1 MASKH
6 KSAQWF
12 LKQGFFEGI
21 KSFKEFE
28 ARTGKLADT
37 VEMGDAL
44 EILVEALL
52 HLDKVLN
59 AKDVWV
65 VGSIP
70 SNIRKALNLPNDSKG
85 IDGVYEDQAGNYIP
99 YQVKYRTDK
108 DTLPFGEISAFLGIT
123 EKSLQDRVI
132 FTNCRKLSADVANR
146 TGVRSFR
153 ADKFHELTEADF
165 KGIYAW
171 LTDKKVEPFKR
182 WDPLPHQKEAI
193 EKITAGLKEA
203 DRTTAVMACG
213 TGKTLVALWA
223 AEAQDPKT
231 VLVLVPSLALLSQTL
246 PDWCKQTSWGKRFRY
261 LCVCSDASVD
271 RPAKDADEYA
281 LNQTDLE
288 FTVTTDAKEVKK
300 FLGLNKDGVNVIFST
315 YQSAEVVAEGL
326 KGQTVDLG
334 IFDEAHKTTG
344 DKEGLFSFGLSDK
357 NIRIKK
363 RLFLTAT
370 PRHYKLSK
378 RDKDGDFQVI
388 SMSDETVYG
397 KVSYRLPF
405 SAAVAA
411 GIIVP
416 YKVIISVSLNKEV
429 DAELLRRGSTRV
441 RRDEI
446 QAKWVANQIALKRA
460 IEKTGASKIIT
471 FHSRVNLAEEFAGD
485 SARGFQEHVKGFD
498 VFHVNGGQN
507 AADRKALLEGFK
519 AAPKGLI
526 TNARCLTEGVDVPAV
541 DMVAFVDPRKS
552 KIDIA
557 QAAGR
562 AMRQSKATN
571 KKLGYIVVPLFIEQ
585 KKGETEA
592 QAFTRAGFDE
602 VAEVL
607 GAMLES
613 DDDLVDT
620 IEKMQEARGRGEVF
634 NPKQLHDKV
643 EVIGPAIGLDAL
655 TRSIDVEILDSLGLS
670 WDRWFGLLQKYHNR
684 NGHCR
689 VPQSHIEND
698 QKLGYWT
705 GYVRK
710 RVELLTPDQIRRLNS
725 LGFSWDLLSDQ
736 WDEYFSALN
745 EFYTLE
751 GHCRVTARF
760 NFRGLKLGV
769 WVNNQR
775 QNEKSLNPE
784 RLKRLNSINFSWN
797 PLADQWED
805 AFTKLTQ
812 FKKREGHCRPARDL
826 VVEGRKIGSWVVE
839 QRKKKEFLTTKQVN
853 RLDSLGFS
861 WDPLTEK
868 WEAAFDA
875 LKKFNQENG
884 HCRVPQGEIINSID
898 LSKWSGRQ
906 RSQRSKLRA
915 QQVKRLDSLGFSWDP
930 LTDEWEA
937 AFDALKKFNR
947 ENGHCRI
954 PYGAVIDGFNLSSWT
969 MRQRRRKARLLPDQV
984 KRLDSLGFTWDP
996 FSEQWEASFAV
1007 LKKYRKLKGHC
1018 RIPIDCVFNGLNL
1031 GTWANNQRQN
1041 KSRLAKD
1048 RINLLDSLG
1057 FSWDPLAEQWEENYN
1072 ALLKFQSQ
1080 SGNCYV
1086 VQGTVFEGLNLGSW
1100 VNSQRIKRRK
1110 GLLTPEKIKKL
1121 DRIRFSW
1128 EPLADQWQEA
1138 FEALKS
1144 FKKKNGHCRISK
1156 CNEVNLQNL
1165 GVWVIVQRSH
1175 KAKLSREQIAQLD
1188 SIGFSWDPSTD
1199 KWEESFEGL
1208 KEFRN
1213 KEGHCRV
1220 ARGKVVKGIPLG
1232 DWVHRQRRRLHFRQI
1247 PRAQIKRLDSIGFS
1261 WDPAD
1266 EHWEESFAELAKF
1279 RKREG
1284 HCKVPQIMVQNKLHL
1299 GNWVSLQRKRKNRL
1313 PPEQIRRL
1321 DALGFCWD
1329 VIAETWEENFA
1340 ELVKFSKQNG
1350 HSRVAAKFEIN
1361 GLALGMWASRQRKK
1375 RSLLTKDQV
1384 KRLDSLGFCWDPL
1397 ADEWE
1402 EAFTELSKF
1411 RNREGHCK
1419 VAAKFSVGT
1428 LKLGVWVSMQRQNRK
1443 QLAKE
1448 RIVKLDSIGFC
1459 WDPLSVQ
1466 WDEAFAELAKFRK
1479 CEGHC
1484 KVSKSHSSNGINL
1497 GQWII
1502 RQRGIRDQL
1511 TPERIK
1517 RLNSLGFIWKP

>member
-99 YQVKYRTDK
+99 YQVKYRTDM
-108 DTLPFGEISAFLGIT
+108 DTLPYGEISPFLGIT
-123 EKSLQDRVI
+123 EKSLQDRMI
-132 FTNCRKLSADVANR
+132 FTNARKLSVDVANR

-165 KGIYAW
+165 KGIQAW

-326 KGQTVDLG
+326 KGQTMDLG

-344 DKEGLFSFGLSDK
+344 DKEGLFAFGLSDK

-370 PRHYKLSK
+370 PRHYKLNK
-378 RDKDGDFQVI
+378 RDKDGDFQVV
-388 SMSDETVYG
+388 SMDDETIYG

-429 DAELLRRGSTRV
+429 DAELLKRGSTRV

-471 FHSRVNLAEEFAGD
+471 FHSRVNLAEEFASD

-507 AADRKALLEGFK
+507 AADRKALLEDFK
-519 AAPKGLI
+519 ASPRGLI

-592 QAFTRAGFDE
+592 EAFTRSGFDE

-620 IEKMQEARGRGEVF
+620 IKELQEARGRGDKF
-634 NPKQLHDKV
+634 NPRQLHEKI
-643 EVIGPAIGLDAL
+643 EVIGPAINLDKL
-655 TRSIDVEILDSLGLS
+655 TQSIDVEILDCLGIS
-670 WDRWFGLLQKYHNR
+670 WDRWFGLLQNF
-684 NGHCR
+684 
-689 VPQSHIEND
+689 
-698 QKLGYWT
+698 
-705 GYVRK
+705 RK
-710 RVELLTPDQIRRLNS
+710 RE
-725 LGFSWDLLSDQ
+725 
-736 WDEYFSALN
+736 
-745 EFYTLE
+745 
-751 GHCRVTARF
+751 
-760 NFRGLKLGV
+760 
-769 WVNNQR
+769 
-775 QNEKSLNPE
+775 
-784 RLKRLNSINFSWN
+784 
-797 PLADQWED
+797 
-805 AFTKLTQ
+805 
-812 FKKREGHCRPARDL
+812 
-826 VVEGRKIGSWVVE
+826 
-839 QRKKKEFLTTKQVN
+839 
-853 RLDSLGFS
+853 
-861 WDPLTEK
+861 
-868 WEAAFDA
+868 
-875 LKKFNQENG
+875 G
-884 HCRVPQGEIINSID
+884 HCRVPQGHNE
-898 LSKWSGRQ
+898 SGMKLGAWATKQRQ
-906 RSQRSKLRA
+906 RKNRLTKA
-915 QQVKRLDSLGFSWDP
+915 QIHRLD
-930 LTDEWEA
+930 
-937 AFDALKKFNR
+937 
-947 ENGHCRI
+947 RI
-954 PYGAVIDGFNLSSWT
+954 
-969 MRQRRRKARLLPDQV
+969 K
-984 KRLDSLGFTWDP
+984 
-996 FSEQWEASFAV
+996 
-1007 LKKYRKLKGHC
+1007 
-1018 RIPIDCVFNGLNL
+1018 
-1031 GTWANNQRQN
+1031 
-1041 KSRLAKD
+1041 
-1048 RINLLDSLG
+1048 
-1057 FSWDPLAEQWEENYN
+1057 FSWDPLAEKWDESFDALTKFREIQGNCRVPQTMEIDGIKLGIWVTHQRSQKDELTEKQVRRLESLGFEWRPRSEHWEKAFN
-1072 ALLKFQSQ
+1072 ALKKFNRREEHCNVAPKFIENNLKLGAWVSNIRNRKAVLTKDQIERLDSLGFVWKPRSD
-1080 SGNCYV
+1080 NWEMA
-1086 VQGTVFEGLNLGSW
+1086 FEALERFRKNNGHCRVPTSYTLNGLNLGAW
-1100 VNSQRIKRRK
+1100 VGSQRSGKDKLSLAQVRR
-1110 GLLTPEKIKKL
+1110 L
-1121 DRIRFSW
+1121 DALDFCWDLQTEQW
-1128 EPLADQWQEA
+1128 EEA
-1138 FEALKS
+1138 FSTLKN
-1144 FKKKNGHCRISK
+1144 FVKREGHCRIRQSQK
-1156 CNEVNLQNL
+1156 EKGFNL
-1165 GVWVIVQRSH
+1165 GAWVTKQRQRKKRLTKDQLNRLNALGLSWDPLTDRWNDAYFTLKKFREREGH
-1175 KAKLSREQIAQLD
+1175 CRVAYSYVSEGFKLGNWANTQRINKENLSPERVSLLNKLGFIWDPLAQQWEESLAALLKYRKREGHCRVPQNHIEGEIRLGAWVSQRRYKKNQMPRERIKQLD
-1188 SIGFSWDPSTD
+1188 SIGFIW
-1199 KWEESFEGL
+1199 
-1208 KEFRN
+1208 
-1213 KEGHCRV
+1213 
-1220 ARGKVVKGIPLG
+1220 
-1232 DWVHRQRRRLHFRQI
+1232 RL
-1247 PRAQIKRLDSIGFS
+1247 
-1261 WDPAD
+1261 
-1266 EHWEESFAELAKF
+1266 
-1279 RKREG
+1279 
-1284 HCKVPQIMVQNKLHL
+1284 
-1299 GNWVSLQRKRKNRL
+1299 
-1313 PPEQIRRL
+1313 
-1321 DALGFCWD
+1321 
-1329 VIAETWEENFA
+1329 
-1340 ELVKFSKQNG
+1340 
-1350 HSRVAAKFEIN
+1350 
-1361 GLALGMWASRQRKK
+1361 
-1375 RSLLTKDQV
+1375 
-1384 KRLDSLGFCWDPL
+1384 
-1397 ADEWE
+1397 
-1402 EAFTELSKF
+1402 
-1411 RNREGHCK
+1411 
-1419 VAAKFSVGT
+1419 
-1428 LKLGVWVSMQRQNRK
+1428 
-1443 QLAKE
+1443 
-1448 RIVKLDSIGFC
+1448 
-1459 WDPLSVQ
+1459 
-1466 WDEAFAELAKFRK
+1466 
-1479 CEGHC
+1479 
-1484 KVSKSHSSNGINL
+1484 
-1497 GQWII
+1497 
-1502 RQRGIRDQL
+1502 
-1511 TPERIK
+1511 
-1517 RLNSLGFIWKP
+1517 

>member
-6 KSAQWF
+6 KSAQRL

-28 ARTGKLADT
+28 VRTGKLADT

-85 IDGVYEDQAGNYIP
+85 IDGVYADQAGNYIP
-99 YQVKYRTDK
+99 YQVKYRTDM
-108 DTLPFGEISAFLGIT
+108 DTLPYGEISPFLGIT
-123 EKSLQDRVI
+123 EKSLQDRMI
-132 FTNCRKLSADVANR
+132 FTNARKLSVDVANR

-165 KGIYAW
+165 RGIHAW
-171 LTDKKVEPFKR
+171 LTDKKVEPVTR
-182 WDPLPHQKEAI
+182 YAPLTHQREAI

-246 PDWCKQTSWGKRFRY
+246 PDWCKQTSWGNRFRY

-344 DKEGLFSFGLSDK
+344 DKEGLFAFGLSDK

-370 PRHYKLSK
+370 PRHYKLNK
-378 RDKDGDFQVI
+378 RDKDGDFQVV

-429 DAELLRRGSTRV
+429 DAELLKRGSTRV

-471 FHSRVNLAEEFAGD
+471 FHSRVDTAEEFAGD
-485 SARGFQEHVKGFD
+485 SARGFQEHVKGFE

-507 AADRKALLEGFK
+507 AADRKALLEDFK
-519 AAPKGLI
+519 AAPRGLI

-620 IEKMQEARGRGEVF
+620 IKELQEARGRGDKF
-634 NPKQLHDKV
+634 NPRQLHEKI
-643 EVIGPAIGLDAL
+643 EVIGPAIELDKL
-655 TRSIDVEILDSLGLS
+655 TQSIDVEILEYLGIN
-670 WDRWFGLLQKYHNR
+670 WDRWFGLLQNFK
-684 NGHCR
+684 
-689 VPQSHIEND
+689 I
-698 QKLGYWT
+698 K
-705 GYVRK
+705 
-710 RVELLTPDQIRRLNS
+710 
-725 LGFSWDLLSDQ
+725 
-736 WDEYFSALN
+736 
-745 EFYTLE
+745 E
-751 GHCRVTARF
+751 GHCRVERTLSLNGF
-760 NFRGLKLGV
+760 KLGS
-769 WVNNQR
+769 WVHEQR
-775 QNEKSLNPE
+775 QNMT
-784 RLKRLNSINFSWN
+784 RLWPDRLRRLNSI
-797 PLADQWED
+797 
-805 AFTKLTQ
+805 
-812 FKKREGHCRPARDL
+812 
-826 VVEGRKIGSWVVE
+826 
-839 QRKKKEFLTTKQVN
+839 
-853 RLDSLGFS
+853 
-861 WDPLTEK
+861 
-868 WEAAFDA
+868 
-875 LKKFNQENG
+875 
-884 HCRVPQGEIINSID
+884 
-898 LSKWSGRQ
+898 
-906 RSQRSKLRA
+906 
-915 QQVKRLDSLGFSWDP
+915 
-930 LTDEWEA
+930 
-937 AFDALKKFNR
+937 
-947 ENGHCRI
+947 
-954 PYGAVIDGFNLSSWT
+954 
-969 MRQRRRKARLLPDQV
+969 
-984 KRLDSLGFTWDP
+984 
-996 FSEQWEASFAV
+996 
-1007 LKKYRKLKGHC
+1007 
-1018 RIPIDCVFNGLNL
+1018 
-1031 GTWANNQRQN
+1031 
-1041 KSRLAKD
+1041 
-1048 RINLLDSLG
+1048 G
-1057 FSWDPLAEQWEENYN
+1057 FSWDPLAEQWEAGIS
-1072 ALLKFQSQ
+1072 ALRKFHKREGHCRVGQR
-1080 SGNCYV
+1080 V
-1086 VQGTVFEGLNLGSW
+1086 TVDGLALGSW
-1100 VNSQRIKRRK
+1100 VNTQRLYKQK
-1110 GLLTPEKIKKL
+1110 LTL
-1121 DRIRFSW
+1121 DRIRSLEELGFSW
-1128 EPLADQWQEA
+1128 DPRKDQWEEA
-1138 FEALKS
+1138 FDALKAFHDLEGHCRVAEKKTVNGIKLGIWVRVQRQNKDRLTSDRMKRLNSLGFSWDPFAEQWEMAFKILQDFVKQNGHCLVTRNTAFKGIKLGTWVFVQRQTKDRLTHDRIKRLESIGFNWNPIDEQWESAFSLLQDFYSKTGHCNVEKSLVVEGVRVGAWAFTQRQNRDKRTEDQIRRLDSIGFIWNPLVEQWEES
-1144 FKKKNGHCRISK
+1144 FRALKAFKDREGHCLVVRNHREGKHKLGIWVGTQRQNKHQLSPERIRRLDNLGFNWNPLTYQWEEAFKALAKFHRKEGHCLVSRTYTHKNIQLGNWVMSQRKNRSQLSVDQIKRLESIDFNWDPRAEQWEKAFDALRRFHKRTGHCRVENTLEVDGIKLGNWVVTQRSRKDVLSPERIKRLNSIAFIWDPRAEQWEEGFAMLKKCFELNGHCRVNKSESK
-1156 CNEVNLQNL
+1156 ESARL
-1165 GVWVIVQRSH
+1165 GAWIQTQRTY
-1175 KAKLSREQIAQLD
+1175 KGKLTSNQLKQLK
-1188 SIGFSWDPSTD
+1188 SIGFSWDPRSD
-1199 KWEESFEGL
+1199 QWEDGFEKLL
-1208 KEFRN
+1208 KFY
-1213 KEGHCRV
+1213 KLEGHPNV
-1220 ARGKVVKGIPLG
+1220 SFGFVLDGFNLG
-1232 DWVHRQRRRLHFRQI
+1232 T
-1247 PRAQIKRLDSIGFS
+1247 
-1261 WDPAD
+1261 
-1266 EHWEESFAELAKF
+1266 
-1279 RKREG
+1279 
-1284 HCKVPQIMVQNKLHL
+1284 
-1299 GNWVSLQRKRKNRL
+1299 WVSHQRKTKN
-1313 PPEQIRRL
+1313 
-1321 DALGFCWD
+1321 
-1329 VIAETWEENFA
+1329 
-1340 ELVKFSKQNG
+1340 K
-1350 HSRVAAKFEIN
+1350 
-1361 GLALGMWASRQRKK
+1361 
-1375 RSLLTKDQV
+1375 
-1384 KRLDSLGFCWDPL
+1384 
-1397 ADEWE
+1397 
-1402 EAFTELSKF
+1402 
-1411 RNREGHCK
+1411 
-1419 VAAKFSVGT
+1419 
-1428 LKLGVWVSMQRQNRK
+1428 
-1443 QLAKE
+1443 
-1448 RIVKLDSIGFC
+1448 
-1459 WDPLSVQ
+1459 
-1466 WDEAFAELAKFRK
+1466 
-1479 CEGHC
+1479 
-1484 KVSKSHSSNGINL
+1484 
-1497 GQWII
+1497 
-1502 RQRGIRDQL
+1502 L

-1517 RLNSLGFIWKP
+1517 RLESLKFSWDPRSEQWEIGFSELARFKKRFGHCNVRQSHEEGRFKLGKWVNVQRTRSSDLTPIRIKRLEAIGFKWKAD

>member
-6 KSAQWF
+6 KSAPWF

-28 ARTGKLADT
+28 ARAGKLANT

-99 YQVKYRTDK
+99 YQVKYRTNMV
-108 DTLPFGEISAFLGIT
+108 TLPFGEISPFLGIS

-132 FTNCRKLSADVANR
+132 FTNCRKLSVDVANR

-165 KGIYAW
+165 KGIHAW
-171 LTDKKVEPFKR
+171 LTDKKVEPVTR
-182 WDPLPHQKEAI
+182 YAPLTHQREAI
-193 EKITAGLKEA
+193 EKITAGLKDA

-326 KGQTVDLG
+326 KGQTMDLG

-344 DKEGLFSFGLSDK
+344 DKEGLFAFGLSDK

-370 PRHYKLSK
+370 PRHYKLNK
-378 RDKDGDFQVI
+378 RDKDGDFQVV

-485 SARGFQEHVKGFD
+485 SSRGFQEHVKGFD

-507 AADRKALLEGFK
+507 AADRKALLEDFK
-519 AAPKGLI
+519 ASRRGLI

-620 IEKMQEARGRGEVF
+620 IKELQEARGRGDKF
-634 NPKQLHDKV
+634 NPRQLHEKI
-643 EVIGPAIGLDAL
+643 EVIGPAINLDKL
-655 TRSIDVEILDSLGLS
+655 TQSIDVEILERLGIS
-670 WDRWFGLLQKYHNR
+670 WDRWFGLLQKF
-684 NGHCR
+684 
-689 VPQSHIEND
+689 
-698 QKLGYWT
+698 QK
-705 GYVRK
+705 R
-710 RVELLTPDQIRRLNS
+710 
-725 LGFSWDLLSDQ
+725 
-736 WDEYFSALN
+736 
-745 EFYTLE
+745 E
-751 GHCRVTARF
+751 GHCRVLQLHKEDGLKLGSWVTAQRQMKDKLSAARIEKLKKLNFTWDKFEEQWEHAFSLLEEFRQREGHSNVLQNHKEKSF
-760 NFRGLKLGV
+760 NLGAWLTTQRQNKHHLSEVKIKRLDALEISWNTHEDKWEQGFTELATFKELNGHCMVPAKMITKHGYKLGVWIGSQRRNRVKLTQDKVRRLESIGFNWDPIESIWEEGFKNIVNFKKREGHCLVPQSYNEKGFKLGAWVSKQRQRKKRLSKGQVEILDSIGFQWDALTSKWEQGYNALVEFKKKEGHCLVPAKMANSTGLKLGV
-769 WVNNQR
+769 WV
-775 QNEKSLNPE
+775 
-784 RLKRLNSINFSWN
+784 
-797 PLADQWED
+797 
-805 AFTKLTQ
+805 
-812 FKKREGHCRPARDL
+812 GH
-826 VVEGRKIGSWVVE
+826 
-839 QRKKKEFLTTKQVN
+839 
-853 RLDSLGFS
+853 
-861 WDPLTEK
+861 
-868 WEAAFDA
+868 
-875 LKKFNQENG
+875 
-884 HCRVPQGEIINSID
+884 
-898 LSKWSGRQ
+898 
-906 RSQRSKLRA
+906 
-915 QQVKRLDSLGFSWDP
+915 
-930 LTDEWEA
+930 
-937 AFDALKKFNR
+937 
-947 ENGHCRI
+947 
-954 PYGAVIDGFNLSSWT
+954 
-969 MRQRRRKARLLPDQV
+969 QRRQKSTLDPDKKTRL
-984 KRLDSLGFTWDP
+984 
-996 FSEQWEASFAV
+996 EA
-1007 LKKYRKLKGHC
+1007 
-1018 RIPIDCVFNGLNL
+1018 
-1031 GTWANNQRQN
+1031 
-1041 KSRLAKD
+1041 
-1048 RINLLDSLG
+1048 
-1057 FSWDPLAEQWEENYN
+1057 
-1072 ALLKFQSQ
+1072 
-1080 SGNCYV
+1080 
-1086 VQGTVFEGLNLGSW
+1086 
-1100 VNSQRIKRRK
+1100 
-1110 GLLTPEKIKKL
+1110 
-1121 DRIRFSW
+1121 
-1128 EPLADQWQEA
+1128 
-1138 FEALKS
+1138 
-1144 FKKKNGHCRISK
+1144 
-1156 CNEVNLQNL
+1156 
-1165 GVWVIVQRSH
+1165 
-1175 KAKLSREQIAQLD
+1175 
-1188 SIGFSWDPSTD
+1188 IGFSWDPRAEQWNSY
-1199 KWEESFEGL
+1199 FEAL
-1208 KEFRN
+1208 SEF
-1213 KEGHCRV
+1213 H
-1220 ARGKVVKGIPLG
+1220 
-1232 DWVHRQRRRLHFRQI
+1232 
-1247 PRAQIKRLDSIGFS
+1247 
-1261 WDPAD
+1261 
-1266 EHWEESFAELAKF
+1266 
-1279 RKREG
+1279 KREG
-1284 HCKVPQIMVQNKLHL
+1284 HCDVPDSYISSKDLDL
-1299 GNWVSLQRKRKNRL
+1299 KTWIKSQRHKETQL
-1313 PPEQIRRL
+1313 SPEQI
-1321 DALGFCWD
+1321 
-1329 VIAETWEENFA
+1329 
-1340 ELVKFSKQNG
+1340 
-1350 HSRVAAKFEIN
+1350 H
-1361 GLALGMWASRQRKK
+1361 
-1375 RSLLTKDQV
+1375 
-1384 KRLDSLGFCWDPL
+1384 
-1397 ADEWE
+1397 
-1402 EAFTELSKF
+1402 
-1411 RNREGHCK
+1411 
-1419 VAAKFSVGT
+1419 
-1428 LKLGVWVSMQRQNRK
+1428 
-1443 QLAKE
+1443 
-1448 RIVKLDSIGFC
+1448 
-1459 WDPLSVQ
+1459 
-1466 WDEAFAELAKFRK
+1466 
-1479 CEGHC
+1479 
-1484 KVSKSHSSNGINL
+1484 
-1497 GQWII
+1497 
-1502 RQRGIRDQL
+1502 
-1511 TPERIK
+1511 
-1517 RLNSLGFIWKP
+1517 RLNSLGFIWDPFSELWNKGFKCLVEFKKREGHCDVPHNELTSDGFKLGVWLRNQRHRINLITGERAKRLKEIGVTWIGHEEA

>member
-6 KSAQWF
+6 KSAPWF

-123 EKSLQDRVI
+123 EKSLQDRMI
-132 FTNCRKLSADVANR
+132 FTNARKLSVDVANR

-171 LTDKKVEPFKR
+171 LTDKKVEPVTR
-182 WDPLPHQKEAI
+182 YAPLTHQREAI
-193 EKITAGLKEA
+193 EKITAGLKNA

-300 FLGLNKDGVNVIFST
+300 FLGQNKDGVNVIFST
-315 YQSAEVVAEGL
+315 YQSAEVVAVGL

-344 DKEGLFSFGLSDK
+344 DQKGLFAFGLSDK

-370 PRHYKLSK
+370 PRHYKLNK
-378 RDKDGDFQVI
+378 RDKDGDFQVV
-388 SMSDETVYG
+388 SMNDESVYG

-416 YKVIISVSLNKEV
+416 YKVIISVSLNREV

-446 QAKWVANQIALKRA
+446 NAKWVANQIALKRA

-485 SARGFQEHVKGFD
+485 GARGFQEHVKGFE

-507 AADRKALLEGFK
+507 AADRKALLEDFK
-519 AAPKGLI
+519 ASPRGLI

-592 QAFTRAGFDE
+592 AAFTRAGFDE

-620 IEKMQEARGRGEVF
+620 IEKMQEARGRGDKF
-634 NPKQLHDKV
+634 NPRQLHEKI
-643 EVIGPAIGLDAL
+643 EVIGPAINLDKL
-655 TRSIDVEILDSLGLS
+655 TQSIDVEILECLGIS
-670 WDRWFGLLQKYHNR
+670 WDHWFGLLQKFKRREGNCHVSRDHTEDGKKLGIWATNIRNKKILCSEGQLNR
-684 NGHCR
+684 LNSIGFSWNPLDERWEKLFAALNDFKQANGHCR
-689 VPQSHIEND
+689 VS
-698 QKLGYWT
+698 QKYKHGPLNLGTWIAT
-705 GYVRK
+705 QRK
-710 RVELLTPDQIRRLNS
+710 NKGELS
-725 LGFSWDLLSDQ
+725 LGQ
-736 WDEYFSALN
+736 
-745 EFYTLE
+745 
-751 GHCRVTARF
+751 V
-760 NFRGLKLGV
+760 
-769 WVNNQR
+769 
-775 QNEKSLNPE
+775 E
-784 RLKRLNSINFSWN
+784 RLDSIGFIWD
-797 PLADQWED
+797 PITAQWEESFEALK
-805 AFTKLTQ
+805 AFH
-812 FKKREGHCRPARDL
+812 KREGHCRVP
-826 VVEGRKIGSWVVE
+826 RKIKTDGLKLGIWASNI
-839 QRKKKEFLTTKQVN
+839 RKRKDKLTPMQIDQ
-853 RLDSLGFS
+853 LHSIGFC
-861 WDPLTEK
+861 WD
-868 WEAAFDA
+868 
-875 LKKFNQENG
+875 
-884 HCRVPQGEIINSID
+884 H
-898 LSKWSGRQ
+898 
-906 RSQRSKLRA
+906 
-915 QQVKRLDSLGFSWDP
+915 
-930 LTDEWEA
+930 DE
-937 AFDALKKFNR
+937 
-947 ENGHCRI
+947 
-954 PYGAVIDGFNLSSWT
+954 
-969 MRQRRRKARLLPDQV
+969 
-984 KRLDSLGFTWDP
+984 
-996 FSEQWEASFAV
+996 EQWE
-1007 LKKYRKLKGHC
+1007 
-1018 RIPIDCVFNGLNL
+1018 
-1031 GTWANNQRQN
+1031 
-1041 KSRLAKD
+1041 
-1048 RINLLDSLG
+1048 
-1057 FSWDPLAEQWEENYN
+1057 
-1072 ALLKFQSQ
+1072 
-1080 SGNCYV
+1080 
-1086 VQGTVFEGLNLGSW
+1086 
-1100 VNSQRIKRRK
+1100 
-1110 GLLTPEKIKKL
+1110 
-1121 DRIRFSW
+1121 
-1128 EPLADQWQEA
+1128 EA
-1138 FEALKS
+1138 FEALKV
-1144 FKKKNGHCRISK
+1144 FH
-1156 CNEVNLQNL
+1156 
-1165 GVWVIVQRSH
+1165 
-1175 KAKLSREQIAQLD
+1175 
-1188 SIGFSWDPSTD
+1188 
-1199 KWEESFEGL
+1199 
-1208 KEFRN
+1208 
-1213 KEGHCRV
+1213 
-1220 ARGKVVKGIPLG
+1220 
-1232 DWVHRQRRRLHFRQI
+1232 
-1247 PRAQIKRLDSIGFS
+1247 
-1261 WDPAD
+1261 
-1266 EHWEESFAELAKF
+1266 
-1279 RKREG
+1279 KREG
-1284 HCKVPQIMVQNKLHL
+1284 HCKVAQLFKTGGLKLGSWVARQRHPKNGLSADKISRLNQL
-1299 GNWVSLQRKRKNRL
+1299 GFIWDPFAEQWEEAFEALKAFHKREGHCRVVARTVINGFKLGSWVSLQRSKKSQLSAN
-1313 PPEQIRRL
+1313 QI
-1321 DALGFCWD
+1321 D
-1329 VIAETWEENFA
+1329 
-1340 ELVKFSKQNG
+1340 
-1350 HSRVAAKFEIN
+1350 
-1361 GLALGMWASRQRKK
+1361 
-1375 RSLLTKDQV
+1375 
-1384 KRLDSLGFCWDPL
+1384 RLDSLGYTWDPHAQL
-1397 ADEWE
+1397 WE
-1402 EAFTELSKF
+1402 ESFIALQEFLK
-1411 RNREGHCK
+1411 REGHCR
-1419 VAAKFSVGT
+1419 VSQSFEADGV
-1428 LKLGVWVSMQRQNRK
+1428 KLGAWVSKQRQK
-1443 QLAKE
+1443 KA
-1448 RIVKLDSIGFC
+1448 S
-1459 WDPLSVQ
+1459 LSP
-1466 WDEAFAELAKFRK
+1466 D
-1479 CEGHC
+1479 
-1484 KVSKSHSSNGINL
+1484 
-1497 GQWII
+1497 
-1502 RQRGIRDQL
+1502 
-1511 TPERIK
+1511 RIK

>member
-6 KSAQWF
+6 KSAPWF

-99 YQVKYRTDK
+99 YQVKYRTDM
-108 DTLPFGEISAFLGIT
+108 DTLPYGEISPFLGIT
-123 EKSLQDRVI
+123 EKSLQDRMI
-132 FTNCRKLSADVANR
+132 FTNARKLSVDVANR

-165 KGIYAW
+165 KGIHAW
-171 LTDKKVEPFKR
+171 LTDKKAEPNNR
-182 WDPLPHQKEAI
+182 YAPLTHQREAI

-326 KGQTVDLG
+326 KGQTVDFG

-344 DKEGLFSFGLSDK
+344 DKEGLFAFGLSDK

-370 PRHYKLSK
+370 PRHYKLNQ
-378 RDKDGDFQVI
+378 RDKDGDFQVV
-388 SMSDETVYG
+388 SMNDETVYG

-405 SAAVAA
+405 STAVAA

-485 SARGFQEHVKGFD
+485 SSRGFQEHVKGFD

-507 AADRKALLEGFK
+507 AADRKALLEDFK
-519 AAPKGLI
+519 ASPRGLI

-592 QAFTRAGFDE
+592 EAFTRAGFDE

-620 IEKMQEARGRGEVF
+620 IKELQEARGRGDKF
-634 NPKQLHDKV
+634 NPRQLHAKI
-643 EVIGPAIGLDAL
+643 EVIGPAINLDKL
-655 TRSIDVEILDSLGLS
+655 TQSIDVEILDRIGVSWDKYFGALKRFRNREGHCRVPRLHVECGIRLGDWVNSQREFAKTDLLLERRQLLDSLGFTWDVYSQLWDKNFAALEKFYGREGHCNVPQKYSKDDVRLGQWVADQRKKTANLTPEQLRRLS
-670 WDRWFGLLQKYHNR
+670 NLSFIWDVLNWGWDQNFAALQKFHDREGHCNVPQKHLESGIALGYWVGRLRSGRVHSTAEQKKLLTSLNFIWDVLKWEWEQSFAALKKFHDR
-684 NGHCR
+684 EGHCR
-689 VPQSHIEND
+689 VPQSHEESGTR
-698 QKLGYWT
+698 LGIWV
-705 GYVRK
+705 GNLRADNAN
-710 RVELLTPDQIRRLNS
+710 LL
-725 LGFSWDLLSDQ
+725 
-736 WDEYFSALN
+736 
-745 EFYTLE
+745 
-751 GHCRVTARF
+751 
-760 NFRGLKLGV
+760 
-769 WVNNQR
+769 
-775 QNEKSLNPE
+775 PE
-784 RLKRLNSINFSWN
+784 RRKLL
-797 PLADQWED
+797 D
-805 AFTKLTQ
+805 A
-812 FKKREGHCRPARDL
+812 
-826 VVEGRKIGSWVVE
+826 
-839 QRKKKEFLTTKQVN
+839 
-853 RLDSLGFS
+853 
-861 WDPLTEK
+861 
-868 WEAAFDA
+868 
-875 LKKFNQENG
+875 
-884 HCRVPQGEIINSID
+884 
-898 LSKWSGRQ
+898 
-906 RSQRSKLRA
+906 
-915 QQVKRLDSLGFSWDP
+915 
-930 LTDEWEA
+930 
-937 AFDALKKFNR
+937 
-947 ENGHCRI
+947 
-954 PYGAVIDGFNLSSWT
+954 
-969 MRQRRRKARLLPDQV
+969 
-984 KRLDSLGFTWDP
+984 LGFTWD
-996 FSEQWEASFAV
+996 V
-1007 LKKYRKLKGHC
+1007 Y
-1018 RIPIDCVFNGLNL
+1018 
-1031 GTWANNQRQN
+1031 
-1041 KSRLAKD
+1041 
-1048 RINLLDSLG
+1048 
-1057 FSWDPLAEQWEENYN
+1057 
-1072 ALLKFQSQ
+1072 
-1080 SGNCYV
+1080 
-1086 VQGTVFEGLNLGSW
+1086 
-1100 VNSQRIKRRK
+1100 
-1110 GLLTPEKIKKL
+1110 
-1121 DRIRFSW
+1121 
-1128 EPLADQWQEA
+1128 
-1138 FEALKS
+1138 
-1144 FKKKNGHCRISK
+1144 
-1156 CNEVNLQNL
+1156 
-1165 GVWVIVQRSH
+1165 
-1175 KAKLSREQIAQLD
+1175 AQL
-1188 SIGFSWDPSTD
+1188 WD
-1199 KWEESFEGL
+1199 
-1208 KEFRN
+1208 
-1213 KEGHCRV
+1213 
-1220 ARGKVVKGIPLG
+1220 
-1232 DWVHRQRRRLHFRQI
+1232 Q
-1247 PRAQIKRLDSIGFS
+1247 
-1261 WDPAD
+1261 
-1266 EHWEESFAELAKF
+1266 
-1279 RKREG
+1279 
-1284 HCKVPQIMVQNKLHL
+1284 
-1299 GNWVSLQRKRKNRL
+1299 
-1313 PPEQIRRL
+1313 
-1321 DALGFCWD
+1321 
-1329 VIAETWEENFA
+1329 NFA
-1340 ELVKFSKQNG
+1340 
-1350 HSRVAAKFEIN
+1350 
-1361 GLALGMWASRQRKK
+1361 ALQ
-1375 RSLLTKDQV
+1375 
-1384 KRLDSLGFCWDPL
+1384 
-1397 ADEWE
+1397 
-1402 EAFTELSKF
+1402 KF
-1411 RNREGHCK
+1411 RNREGHCNVPQK
-1419 VAAKFSVGT
+1419 YSEDDV
-1428 LKLGVWVSMQRQNRK
+1428 R
-1443 QLAKE
+1443 
-1448 RIVKLDSIGFC
+1448 
-1459 WDPLSVQ
+1459 
-1466 WDEAFAELAKFRK
+1466 
-1479 CEGHC
+1479 
-1484 KVSKSHSSNGINL
+1484 L
-1497 GQWII
+1497 GQWVANL
-1502 RQRGIRDQL
+1502 RKKKAT
-1511 TPERIK
+1511 TPQEKLISLK
-1517 RLNSLGFIWKP
+1517 ALGFIWNIKQ